1 MALQLSIS
9 VFPCDDAATAR
20 SALDPPRAVPLPR
33 GLLEEAVGG
42 PVEDAYVVNALD
54 MPLFQFLSARR
65 PQSSPL
71 LELALIYP
79 AFATQPV
86 NDLAICIRWFAKE
99 PKQLPQR
106 RYHHLPLAV
115 PADTPSSLT
124 LKFQLIEDF
133 ASCVVAISW
142 VCNFE
147 VLSNQLEV
155 DMKLVHAVMTASVK
169 EFLSCEA
176 LAEIGHDETCSARG
190 SLGLHQARVSDL
202 AMCEKEGG
210 ELENR
215 LGSTQH
221 AHRLAS
227 MVPRVQKSWCLLT
240 SCAC

>member
-79 AFATQPV
+79 AFATQP
-86 NDLAICIRWFAKE
+86 E
-99 PKQLPQR
+99 
-106 RYHHLPLAV
+106 
-115 PADTPSSLT
+115 
-124 LKFQLIEDF
+124 
-133 ASCVVAISW
+133 
-142 VCNFE
+142 
-147 VLSNQLEV
+147 LEV

-176 LAEIGHDETCSARG
+176 LAEIGHDETVHVGALAFIKPG
-190 SLGLHQARVSDL
+190 SLILQCVRKRVVNL
-202 AMCEKEGG
+202 RTGF
-210 ELENR
+210 
-215 LGSTQH
+215 GSTQH
-221 AHRLAS
+221 AHRLAP